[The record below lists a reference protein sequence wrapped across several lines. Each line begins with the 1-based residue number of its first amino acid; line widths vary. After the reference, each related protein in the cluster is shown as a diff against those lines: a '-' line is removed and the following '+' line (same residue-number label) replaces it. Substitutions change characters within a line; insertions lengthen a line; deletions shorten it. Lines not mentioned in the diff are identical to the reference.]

1 LSSGLYCRVELKIL
15 RKTPSL
21 IVPSEAI
28 MFNRDGLSVAVVKDG
43 VAHIQKITLVR
54 DLGTSVEVS
63 AGVSNGD
70 QVILN
75 PQVDLTDG
83 RKVIAR
89 TSAH

>member
-1 LSSGLYCRVELKIL
+1 
-15 RKTPSL
+15 
-21 IVPSEAI
+21 

-43 VAHIQKITLVR
+43 VARIQKITLVR

-83 RKVIAR
+83 RKVTTRAPAQPDR
-89 TSAH
+89 APTR